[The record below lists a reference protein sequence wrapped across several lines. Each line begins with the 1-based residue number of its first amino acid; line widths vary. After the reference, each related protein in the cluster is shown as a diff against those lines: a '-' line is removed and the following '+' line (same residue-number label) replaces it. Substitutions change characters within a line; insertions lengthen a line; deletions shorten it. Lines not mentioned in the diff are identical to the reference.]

1 MTIDL
6 LPYIV
11 SVTMLLS
18 STVTT
23 KGQVLIPALIRSKLN
38 IKPFDRVIFNVYG
51 SKLLAEKAA
60 STEDMFGIVKTKRV
74 LTDRQLET
82 AIKKATEESL
92 SQQL

>member
-1 MTIDL
+1 
-6 LPYIV
+6 
-11 SVTMLLS
+11 
-18 STVTT
+18 VTT